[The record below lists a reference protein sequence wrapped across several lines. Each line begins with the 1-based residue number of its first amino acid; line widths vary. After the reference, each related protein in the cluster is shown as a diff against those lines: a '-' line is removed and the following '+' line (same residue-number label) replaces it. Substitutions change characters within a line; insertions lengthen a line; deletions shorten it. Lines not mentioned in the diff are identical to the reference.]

1 MSKVRKS
8 GLTFAPEAGTQR
20 MRDVI
25 NKGVTEEDLLR
36 SARLAFEGGWNNIKL
51 YFMIGLPTETD
62 EDVLGIAEL
71 AKKVLLLYQDCLLY
85 TSRDGRRRYH

>member
-1 MSKVRKS
+1 MALPSLRIDSLLKEELEKMQSVRKA

-25 NKGVTEEDLLR
+25 NKNVTEEDLLR
-36 SARLAFEGGWNNIKL
+36 ACSDAFESGWTGVKL

-71 AKKVLLLYQDCLLY
+71 AKKV
-85 TSRDGRRRYH
+85 S